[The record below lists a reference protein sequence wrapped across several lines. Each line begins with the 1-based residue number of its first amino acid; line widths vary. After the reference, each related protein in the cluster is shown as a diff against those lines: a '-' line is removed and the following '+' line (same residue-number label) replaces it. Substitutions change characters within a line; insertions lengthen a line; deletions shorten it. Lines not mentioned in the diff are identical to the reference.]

1 VLELDELVEK
11 YIDRYRDKLKDL
23 DLEVLTQKLL
33 DEIDLDAD
41 NVKEVLDKIKLF
53 VGYEFYGDYY
63 DDERAIAL
71 EINDLERALE
81 LDFLPE
87 DEKDRIRREIE
98 RLKRR
103 IKVDRRV
110 RVKAKRKRK
119 IRTVPILE
127 VTKILKLRDYQRD
140 AKGKW
145 LERRRG
151 IIVMPTGTG
160 KTYVAI
166 SIIQDYLRENKRVA
180 VVVPTIPLMRQWR
193 QKLKEYGIECGLF
206 YSRKKESYRVTIFV
220 LKSALLYVDKLRR
233 YDLIIFDE
241 VHHLASK
248 QCIKVLETVKDKDLL
263 GLTASL
269 ERFDKRHY
277 LILRYMPICCYM
289 SLSEARERGIV
300 ATRVRVIEVPAEL
313 TIEEYKRYNE
323 IESRIKLL
331 IASSDSIE
339 DVEDELTPLLTLR
352 RLICS
357 NSRNKVSL
365 VLEICRSLP
374 DRIILFSES
383 IFSIES
389 LFTHLMRNNVSA
401 RVYHSLIPLS
411 KRKMVLEL
419 WKKNRFKVLLA
430 CRALDE
436 GIDVPEVRNCI
447 ILCSSLSVRQLIQRL
462 GRVLRPKRDVV
473 NIYVIYAK
481 HTYEERVKEEVKRL
495 LKVKGLDESL
505 LYE

>member
-1 VLELDELVEK
+1 MLELDEIEK

-23 DLEVLTQKLL
+23 DLDVLTQKLI

-53 VGYEFYGDYY
+53 VGYEFYEDYT
-63 DDERAIAL
+63 DDEIL
-71 EINDLERALE
+71 QMEINDLERALE

-87 DEKDRIRREIE
+87 DEKDRIRREVE
-98 RLKRR
+98 RLKRKIER
-103 IKVDRRV
+103 RVSERV
-110 RVKAKRKRK
+110 RVKAKRRRK

-127 VTKILKLRDYQRD
+127 FTKILRLRDYQRD

-151 IIVMPTGTG
+151 VIVMPTGTG

-166 SIIQDYLRENKRVA
+166 SIIQDYLKSGKRVA
-180 VVVPTIPLMRQWR
+180 VIVPTIPLMRQWKS
-193 QKLKEYGIECGLF
+193 KLKEYGIESGLF
-206 YSRKKESYRVTIFV
+206 YSRKKETYKVTIFV

-248 QCIKVLETVKDKDLL
+248 QCIKILSLVKDKDLL

-277 LILRYMPICCYM
+277 LILRYMPICYYM

-300 ATRVRVIEVPAEL
+300 ARARVIEVPVEL
-313 TIEEYKRYNE
+313 TPSEMSKYLA
-323 IESRIKLL
+323 IESRIRRLV
-331 IASSDSIE
+331 ASADRIE
-339 DVEDELTPLLTLR
+339 EVEDELTPLLTLR

-357 NSRNKVSL
+357 NAENKVNA
-365 VLEICRSLP
+365 VLDICKFVD
-374 DRIILFSES
+374 DRVILFSES
-383 IFSIES
+383 IFSIER
-389 LFTHLMRNNVSA
+389 LFTVLMRSRVSA
-401 RVYHSLIPLS
+401 RVYHSLMPLS
-411 KRKMVLEL
+411 KRKMTLEL
-419 WKKNRFKVLLA
+419 WRKNRFKVLLA

-447 ILCSSLSVRQLIQRL
+447 ILCNSLSVRQLVQRL

-481 HTYEERVKEEVKRL
+481 NTYEERVKDEVKKL
-495 LKVKGLDESL
+495 LKVKGL
-505 LYE
+505 

>member
-1 VLELDELVEK
+1 VLELDEIVEK
-11 YIDRYRDKLKDL
+11 YIDRYKDKLKDL

-33 DEIDLDAD
+33 DEIDLDAG

-53 VGYEFYGDYY
+53 VGYEFYEDYT
-63 DDERAIAL
+63 DEEAIAL

-81 LDFLPE
+81 LDFLPD

-98 RLKRR
+98 SLKRKIER
-103 IKVDRRV
+103 RVSERV
-110 RVKAKRKRK
+110 RVKAKRRRK

-127 VTKILKLRDYQRD
+127 VTKVLRLRDYQVE
-140 AKGKW
+140 AKSKW
-145 LERRRG
+145 FERRRG
-151 IIVMPTGTG
+151 VIIMPTGTG

-166 SIIQDYLRENKRVA
+166 SIIQDYLKGNKRIA
-180 VVVPTIPLMRQWR
+180 VIVPTIPLMRQWKS
-193 QKLKEYGIECGLF
+193 KLKEYGIESGLF
-206 YSRKKESYRVTIFV
+206 YSRKKETYKVTIFV
-220 LKSALLYVDKLRR
+220 LKSALLYVNKLRR

-248 QCIKVLETVKDKDLL
+248 QYIEILNIVKDKDLL

-269 ERFDKRHY
+269 ERFDRRHY
-277 LILRYMPICCYM
+277 LILRYMPIVYYM
-289 SLSEARERGIV
+289 SLSEARERGVV
-300 ATRVRVIEVPAEL
+300 ATRVRVVEVPTEL
-313 TIEEYKRYNE
+313 TTEEYERYNE
-323 IESRIKLL
+323 VESRIKLL

-365 VLEICRSLP
+365 VLDICRSLP
-374 DRIILFSES
+374 DRTILFSES

-401 RVYHSLIPLS
+401 RVYHSLMPLS

-419 WKKNRFKVLLA
+419 WRKNRFKVLLA

-447 ILCSSLSVRQLIQRL
+447 ILCNSLSVRQLVQRL

-481 HTYEERVKEEVKRL
+481 NTYEERVKDEVKKL
-495 LKVKGLDESL
+495 LKVKGL
-505 LYE
+505 